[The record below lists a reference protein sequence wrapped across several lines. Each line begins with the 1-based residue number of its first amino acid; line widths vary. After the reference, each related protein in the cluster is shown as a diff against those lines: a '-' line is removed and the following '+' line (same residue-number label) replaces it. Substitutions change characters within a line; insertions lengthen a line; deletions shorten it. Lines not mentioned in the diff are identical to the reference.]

1 VDWQSKYWQKD
12 EAMLQALLQKDEA
25 MLQALLQ
32 KDEAKDE
39 VVSLWQDK
47 ENLWK
52 DREGRLEEEL
62 TSVKEDF
69 LKVQVKAHAVV
80 HMRLLIEIAARNT
93 ALESPLRLFVSVS
106 VCVRGGEKLL
116 GGLLLLFLSFFFRM
130 ESASCTIVAL

>member
-25 MLQALLQ
+25 
-32 KDEAKDE
+32 KDE
-39 VVSLWQDK
+39 VVSLWRDKVSLWREK

-52 DREGRLEEEL
+52 DKEGRLEEEL
-62 TSVKEDF
+62 TSVKEDL

-116 GGLLLLFLSFFFRM
+116 GGLLLLFLSSFFRM
-130 ESASCTIVAL
+130 ESASCTLVAL